1 MDDETLIARLRAGFH
16 TLNELANQGQL
27 NEAATRQW
35 LVDVV
40 IEWLQYDTNRV
51 RQEVTDAGNRPDYLL
66 YTDPVPNDDPA
77 QVVVEAKPLNT
88 NFDKL
93 NPADRTATPDR
104 QAIRYLR
111 DHTQSGPSTLG
122 ALTDGLRW
130 RLYWKTG
137 ENVERLDEID
147 LGPLVRWEDESQAPL
162 HRLRTT
168 LGRSRR
174 GGHGRAGEQAL
185 RALGTALRTV
195 AMDRYPEQ
203 ALRALGARGE
213 RLNVLPQI
221 DGDLLLGRDRD
232 QVKQDWYEHAH
243 VDGPT
248 LRPEHDEQLR
258 LDGGDDEDSRLA
270 VRVAVVRFKTTK
282 HGIGREDAARCARV
296 LAARAPTRTVVAVV
310 WQAADGGSVARLAL
324 ATGREVSMTQPFDPE
339 VPTPTARKAVDR
351 LLGVLARPTVTRSAL
366 REALDVRP
374 LQHDFYTSIRDWML
388 RTRRVPDA
396 FGDVPE
402 GEQHEILLRHLVRVI
417 FVWILQQEGR
427 IPSLPFAPSF
437 PQEHNVHDY
446 HGTVL
451 RFLFH
456 QRLNTPKQHRGL
468 HPQGP
473 IEEAL
478 NEVPFLNGSLF
489 EERPGDEQLRLP
501 SDAYWHPGE
510 DSGGEPG
517 LFDILARY
525 HWTADEQ
532 RPGEREQTLD
542 PELLSNLYELLVV
555 DPTREPSG
563 VQPGDERV
571 RAPDGAYYTPM
582 DVAGEMAADALAAAV
597 RPWWQE
603 DLGEKTLLDLFRDP
617 EAARNL
623 GDLRE
628 RVRDRLARKLESL
641 RVFDPAVGSGAF
653 LLASLQA
660 LRTALRVLRPH
671 QPDPTRRIV
680 MHQLAGQDINPMAA
694 QIARLRLFV
703 ALQSAAGEDDDEP
716 LPNLEARIICADT
729 LSTHP
734 VHTYEPFVR
743 GAGRQMDLAAALPGD
758 HLSGA
763 LRAIAAVREQWPDDH
778 DEEAKA
784 ARRAADREARKRLRA
799 VLEQLDEHLGVG
811 AKEELYALADYPMLE
826 LGHDEAARIDPRL
839 LFAQDEEAWP
849 GFDVVI
855 GNPPFQSFSA
865 SEIGAQE
872 HTALQ
877 GRGYR
882 ATAVHDIYALFC
894 EAALA
899 LARPDGGVVELV
911 LPLSVAFGR
920 AQRVLRGIF
929 EESCSSLSARH
940 YNVAPDGLF
949 NAHPLRREWK
959 NRQRTTILTAVR
971 GESSPRLRT
980 DALLRWHAWDRAA
993 VLQRRPHL
1001 DLRADTDLPGAQWPR
1016 IPNRPVE
1023 DLLRAVS
1030 RQQTPLHRL
1039 LATHTADESHVLT
1052 RPKTAGYFVSVVPPG
1067 HRERVREVP
1076 LHLQTEEDLLLAM
1089 AAFNGHVAYAW
1100 WLALGDAFDVTLR
1113 TFGAFTIPDAWI
1125 QEPKRAL
1132 DLGQELLDAIPRAR
1146 MASQY
1151 RDEERVNVNFFLL
1164 KKAGIDIINRLDSF
1178 HIESL
1183 GLDPDQILPSLAL
1196 MRSDN
1201 GWNYNDSGNGH
1212 A

>member
-1 MDDETLIARLRAGFH
+1 MLVARLRDGLR
-16 TLNELANQGQL
+16 TLNGLANRGQL
-27 NEAATRQW
+27 NEAATRQR

-40 IEWLQYDTNRV
+40 IEWLRYDTNRV
-51 RQEVTDAGNRPDYLL
+51 QQEVADAGNRPDYLL
-66 YTDPVPNDDPA
+66 YTHPVPNDDPA

-88 NFDKL
+88 TFDKL
-93 NPADRTATPDR
+93 NTADRTATPDR

-137 ENVERLDEID
+137 ENIERLDEID
-147 LGPLVRWEDESQAPL
+147 LGPLVRREDESQSSL
-162 HRLRTT
+162 DRLRTT
-168 LGRSRR
+168 LARSRR
-174 GGHGRAGEQAL
+174 GPHGRAGEQAM
-185 RALGTALRTV
+185 RALGAALRTV
-195 AMDRYPEQ
+195 DMDRYPEQ

-213 RLNVLPQI
+213 HLNILPQI
-221 DGDLLLGRDRD
+221 DGDQLLGRDRD
-232 QVKQDWYEHAH
+232 QAKGDWCEHAL
-243 VDGPT
+243 VDGPA
-248 LRPEHDEQLR
+248 LRPENDEQLR
-258 LDGGDDEDSRLA
+258 LDGGDDEALRLA
-270 VRVAVVRFKTTK
+270 VRVAVVRFKKTD
-282 HGIGREDAARCARV
+282 HGIGRGDAARCARII
-296 LAARAPTRTVVAVV
+296 AARAPAQVAVAVV
-310 WQAADGGSVARLAL
+310 WQAGDAGSIARLAL
-324 ATGREVSMTQPFDPE
+324 ATGREVAMTQPFDPE
-339 VPTPTARKAVDR
+339 VPTPTARKAVER
-351 LLGVLARPTVTRSAL
+351 ILEVLARPTVTRSAL

-374 LQHDFYTSIRDWML
+374 LQHDFYTSIRDWM
-388 RTRRVPDA
+388 TRARQRPDA
-396 FGDVPE
+396 FGDAAE
-402 GEQHEILLRHLVRVI
+402 GGQHEVLLRHLVRVI

-427 IPSLPFAPSF
+427 IPSLPFSPSF
-437 PQEHNVHDY
+437 MEEHDIHDY
-446 HGTVL
+446 HGAVL

-456 QRLNTPKQHRGL
+456 QRLNTPKQHRDP
-468 HPQGP
+468 HPQKP

-478 NEVPFLNGSLF
+478 HEVPFLNGSLF
-489 EERPGDEQLRLP
+489 EERPGDERLRLP
-501 SDAYWHPGE
+501 ADSYWQPDADPG
-510 DSGGEPG
+510 GHPG
-517 LFDILARY
+517 LFDILAQY

-542 PELLSNLYELLVV
+542 PELLSNLYEQLVV
-555 DPTREPSG
+555 DPIEELRDE
-563 VQPGDERV
+563 QPEEERV
-571 RAPDGAYYTPM
+571 RAPDGTYYTPM

-597 RPWWQE
+597 RPLWQE

-617 EAARNL
+617 EAAPNL
-623 GDLRE
+623 GELRE
-628 RVRDRLARKLESL
+628 GVRDRLAGKLESL

-660 LRTALRVLRPH
+660 LRTALRVLRPNH
-671 QPDPTRRIV
+671 QDPTRRIV
-680 MHQLAGQDINPMAA
+680 TQQLAGQDINPMAA

-703 ALQSAAGEDDDEP
+703 ALQSAAGEDDDAP

-734 VHTYEPFVR
+734 VPVYDPLVR
-743 GAGRQMDLAAALPGD
+743 GQGRQVDLAAGLPGSD
-758 HLSGA
+758 LKGA
-763 LRAIAAVREQWPDDH
+763 LRAIAAVREQWPNDH

-784 ARRAADREARKRLRA
+784 ARRAADREARERLRA
-799 VLEQLDEHLGVG
+799 VLAQLDEHLGVA

-826 LGHDEAARIDPRL
+826 LGHDDPARIDPRF

-855 GNPPFQSFSA
+855 GNPPFQSFSD
-865 SEIGAQE
+865 SGIGVE
-872 HTALQ
+872 ESTAIQ

-911 LPLSVAFGR
+911 LPLSVSFGR
-920 AQRVLRGIF
+920 AQRVLRRIF
-929 EESCSSLSARH
+929 EQSCSSLSVRH

-959 NRQRTTILTAVR
+959 NRQRTTILTTVR
-971 GESSPRLRT
+971 GEGSPRPRT

-1001 DLRADTDLPGAQWPR
+1001 ELRADTELPGSQWPR

-1030 RQQTPLHRL
+1030 RQHTPLQRL
-1039 LATHTADESHVLT
+1039 LAPSRAEDSHVLT
-1052 RPKTAGYFVSVVPPG
+1052 RPETAGYFVSVVPPG
-1067 HRERVREVP
+1067 HREKVGEAT
-1076 LHLQTEEDLLLAM
+1076 LQLRTEEELLIAM
-1089 AAFNGHVAYAW
+1089 AALNGHVAYAW
-1100 WLALGDAFDVTLR
+1100 WLGLGDAFHVTSSTL
-1113 TFGAFTIPDAWI
+1113 GAFTIPDTWT
-1125 QEPKRAL
+1125 QEPRQAIE
-1132 DLGQELLDAIPRAR
+1132 LGQELLDAIPRAR

-1151 RDEERVNVNFFLL
+1151 RGEERVNINFFLL
-1164 KKAGIDIINRLDSF
+1164 KDAGNDVINRLDSF

-1183 GLDPDQILPSLAL
+1183 GLEPAQILPSLVL

-1201 GWNYNDSGNGH
+1201 GWNYHDSGH
-1212 A
+1212 